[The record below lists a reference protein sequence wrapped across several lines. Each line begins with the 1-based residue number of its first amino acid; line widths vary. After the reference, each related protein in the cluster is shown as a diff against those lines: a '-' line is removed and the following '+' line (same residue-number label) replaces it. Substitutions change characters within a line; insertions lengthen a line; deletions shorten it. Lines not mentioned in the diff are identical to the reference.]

1 MQSIKY
7 MEQQALLNLLKI
19 AKKEGCPQDQV
30 ENFLKAKYVPLVWQ
44 WKFHALA
51 READKDGGP
60 VEIAAGG
67 ARGPGKSKAVFSQ
80 VSLDDA
86 QRFPGLKILF
96 LRQTAV
102 SAQEA
107 FSDLIENT
115 LTGKI
120 SFEKNNNN
128 VIFPNGS
135 RILMGGF
142 HDEKDIDKYI
152 GIEYDIIVV
161 EELNQ
166 LSLEKLEKL
175 RGSLRTSKKGW
186 RPRLY
191 TSFNPGGIGHSFI
204 KQRYV
209 IPFRIKNE
217 STTRFVP
224 ATYKTNL
231 FLNKEYIEYLEGLSG
246 DLGKAWREGEFDL
259 FAGQYFTEW
268 KYEIHVIHPFEIP
281 KDWTRFMAGDYGF
294 NAPSSIG
301 WYAVSPDGDLYRY
314 RELYGPGMGYSKL
327 AVETVAIMG
336 TDEKIEYCVF
346 DPAFW
351 SKKGERDDELSGAE
365 VFSQKFEEL
374 TKKNLRMIKG
384 MNSRIIGWGMVREY
398 LKIRMQNDVMTAK
411 LKVFSTC
418 ENLIRTL
425 PEQQHD
431 KKNPEDL
438 DSKGEDHA
446 CDELRYAIMSR
457 PSYIEVKEE
466 YQDEPEELNYP
477 EIGM

>member
-1 MQSIKY
+1 MDP
-7 MEQQALLNLLKI
+7 LLNLLTT
-19 AKKEGCPQDQV
+19 AKKAGCPQDQV

-44 WKFHALA
+44 WDFHALA
-51 READKDGGP
+51 RQADIDGGP

-86 QRFPGLKILF
+86 QRFAGLKILF

-107 FSDLIENT
+107 FGDLIENT
-115 LTGKI
+115 LNGKVQY
-120 SFEKNNNN
+120 ERNNNN
-128 VIFPNGS
+128 VNFPNGS
-135 RILMGGF
+135 RILLGGF

-191 TSFNPGGIGHSFI
+191 TSFNPGGIGHSFV
-204 KQRYV
+204 KARYV
-209 IPFRIKNE
+209 LPFRMKTE
-217 STTRFVP
+217 TSTRFIP
-224 ATYKTNL
+224 ATYKANA
-231 FLNKEYIEYLEGLSG
+231 FLNKEYIEYLEGLGG

-268 KYEIHVIHPFEIP
+268 KHEIHTIHPIEIP

-301 WYAVSPDGDLYRY
+301 WYAIDPDGNLYRY

-327 AVETVAIMG
+327 ATEAVSIMNQ
-336 TDEKIEYCVF
+336 DEVIDYCVF

-374 TKKNLRMIKG
+374 TKKKLKMIRG
-384 MNSRIIGWGMVREY
+384 INSRVVGWGVVREY
-398 LKIRMQNDVMTAK
+398 LKVRMQNDVLTAK
-411 LKVFSTC
+411 LKVFTTC
-418 ENLIRTL
+418 TELIRTL

-438 DSKGEDHA
+438 DSDGEDHA
-446 CDELRYAIMSR
+446 CDELRYAVMSR
-457 PSYIEVKEE
+457 PTYKKEPDHE
-466 YQDEPEELNYP
+466 EPEPDVPLYP
-477 EIGM
+477 GIGI